1 MPGGLLQLQAYGSQ
15 NQYLN
20 GNPQMTF
27 FKVVYRRYTNFS
39 NEYIRQEVKGP
50 NELSNNTPIQL
61 NCKIDR
67 HGDLI
72 QQIYFVFN
80 IPNIYSSYDKET
92 ANILL
97 ETGENPLKSLYKF
110 QWIKNL
116 GSTIINWV
124 SISIA
129 GQEIDKQYGEWIQ
142 VWNELN
148 LSNEELIAYE
158 KMIGSIPQ
166 IYSPE
171 NAIGQGGIYPL
182 SSLDPKEN
190 IDYQI
195 PFSNNPTVNTFNPY
209 YKNYSIEGRK
219 IYVPLN
225 FWFCK
230 NPGLSLPLIALQY
243 HDIYLRIELR
253 PLTDLYTIIETDINN
268 DKLGQR
274 VKPNPLRQK
283 QSINN
288 FITSR
293 TNWSFGELI
302 ETQILSNRN
311 NDINNNIEIT
321 PFQGWGLDPH
331 FLINYYFLDKEE
343 RKRFAKTTH
352 EYLITQV
359 YTSSFFGIIG
369 TKTLDLKLQH
379 PVKQLI
385 WTTRRSDVNNINN
398 WSNLTNWLV
407 DYVNPNSFGYY
418 DFLLNN
424 NLLPFNNDINSL
436 NLTIPNKSNSQY
448 FKEHIIRKA
457 RLLFNGEERFSIR
470 DFNFFN
476 LLQPFEYCVRTPRP
490 GIYVYSFSI
499 DKNNFQPSGSCN
511 MSRIQNIELEIECVE
526 TPKRISLNENLQYL
540 YGFDINVYSVN
551 YNVLRIMG
559 GMGSIVFSN

>member
-1 MPGGLLQLQAYGSQ
+1 MPGGLLQLNAYGSQ

-61 NCKIDR
+61 NCKINR

-72 QQIYFVFN
+72 QQIYFAFN

-92 ANILL
+92 SDILL
-97 ETGENPLKSLYKF
+97 ENFKNPTVSLYKF

-148 LSNEELIAYE
+148 LSNEELTAYN
-158 KMIGSIPQ
+158 KMIGNIPELF
-166 IYSPE
+166 SPE
-171 NAIGQGGIYPL
+171 YSIGQSNIYPL
-182 SSLDPKEN
+182 SSLNPKEN
-190 IDYQI
+190 VDFQI
-195 PFSNNPTVNTFNPY
+195 PNIDSIANIYNPY
-209 YKNYSIEGRK
+209 YKSFSIKGRK

-253 PLTDLYTIIETDINN
+253 PLIDLYTLIETNINN
-268 DKLGQR
+268 NKLGQR
-274 VKPNPLRQK
+274 VKPNPLRQT

-293 TNWSFGELI
+293 TNWTIEELV
-302 ETQILSNRN
+302 ETQISSNMDDS
-311 NDINNNIEIT
+311 NDNTEIT

-359 YTSSFFGIIG
+359 YTSSFFGIVG
-369 TKTLDLKLQH
+369 TKTLDLKIQH

-385 WTTRRSDVNNINN
+385 WTTRRSDMNSINN
-398 WSNLTNWLV
+398 WNNLTNWLL
-407 DYVNPNSFGYY
+407 DNVNPNSFVYY
-418 DFLLNN
+418 DYLVNN
-424 NLLPFNNDINSL
+424 NFIPPDNNINNLDII
-436 NLTIPNKSNSQY
+436 IPNKSNSQY
-448 FKEHIIRKA
+448 FEEHILKKA
-457 RLLFNGEERFSIR
+457 RLLFNGEERFAAN
-470 DFNFFN
+470 DFSFFN
-476 LLQPFEYCVRTPRP
+476 LLQPFEYCIRSPRP

-511 MSRIQNIELEIECVE
+511 MSRIQNIELEVECVE
-526 TPKRISLNENLQYL
+526 TPKRISLNQNLQYL